1 MSTPSGNNRA
11 DGNPAQSPQQPGN
24 RGGSWR
30 TFLGFVVAAAAL
42 PIGIAVRDLR
52 DVGTTNP
59 TATSLADRN
68 LVAST
73 QPVAIPEADYFR
85 DVSALLKHEYVE
97 PVTDDQKLAS
107 GAVRGM
113 ILSLNDAG
121 SLYFDKNEFR
131 TLLNQREG
139 KFEGIGAQFALVE
152 RGEINRSAD
161 QTMGGQ
167 PPESAEE
174 SLMTRLR
181 IPRLAVVALTPEG
194 AAAKAGVKVGDLVY
208 EIDQHWVANT
218 DLLVKFQRAQNDFEK
233 KKISL
238 AQLNTVR
245 KEVREKTERA
255 LMPMKA
261 NDKLTQGSTGSVRV
275 VWERAG
281 AKRETLLSKGLTN
294 LAANGAIING
304 YATLR
309 FSTGAEDVLKKSLAK
324 VSALDLRQS
333 VDGDYAT
340 MRKCLAEVVPSGTY
354 GAITTDRAAK
364 PTPVAVKSSVT
375 NAPKL
380 KLLVDSSTRGASL
393 IFAKVLEKAGV
404 ATISGRPS
412 EDLAVK
418 TTVALPDGSGY
429 TLITGRYDA
438 HPKGKSVALNTKT
451 SEGLN

>member
-1 MSTPSGNNRA
+1 MSTPTDRNQRETTRA
-11 DGNPAQSPQQPGN
+11 GA
-24 RGGSWR
+24 WR
-30 TFLGFVVAAAAL
+30 TYIGFIVAAAAL
-42 PIGIAVRDLR
+42 PVGIALRDMR
-52 DVGTTNP
+52 DVGSANP
-59 TATSLADRN
+59 TKTALADRN
-68 LVAST
+68 LVASM

-121 SLYFDKNEFR
+121 SLFYDKNEFR

-161 QTMGGQ
+161 QSLGGQ

-174 SLMTRLR
+174 SLMTRIR
-181 IPRLAVVALTPEG
+181 IPRLAVVALTPDG
-194 AAAKAGVKVGDLVY
+194 SAAKAGVKVGDLVY

-218 DLLVKFQRAQNDFEK
+218 DLLVKFQRAQQDYDK
-233 KKISL
+233 KKITLS
-238 AQLNTVR
+238 QLNTVR

-261 NDKLTQGSTGSVRV
+261 SNKLTQGSSGTVRV
-275 VWERAG
+275 VWERSG
-281 AKRETLLSKGLTN
+281 QKRETLLAKSLTN
-294 LAANGAIING
+294 LTGNGAVTNG
-304 YATLR
+304 VATLR
-309 FSTGAEDVLKKSLAK
+309 FSTGADETLKKALAGK

-340 MRKCLAEVVPSGTY
+340 MRKCLALVTPSGTY
-354 GAITTDRAAK
+354 GAITSERASK
-364 PTPVAVKSSVT
+364 PTPVVVKSSV
-375 NAPKL
+375 AKPPKL

-393 IFAKVLEKAGV
+393 IFAKVLQKSGV
-404 ATISGRPS
+404 AVLVGRPG
-412 EDLAVK
+412 EDVAVR
-418 TTVALPDGSGY
+418 TTVALPDGTGY
-429 TLITGRYDA
+429 TLVTGLYDA
-438 HPKGKSVALNTKT
+438 NPKGKAIALNTEN

>member
-1 MSTPSGNNRA
+1 MSTPTDRNERA
-11 DGNPAQSPQQPGN
+11 TGRPGA
-24 RGGSWR
+24 WR
-30 TFLGFVVAAAAL
+30 TYFGFIVAAAAV
-42 PIGIAVRDLR
+42 PVGIAVRDLR
-52 DVGTTNP
+52 DVGTAIP
-59 TATSLADRN
+59 TPTSLADRN

-73 QPVAIPEADYFR
+73 QPVTIPEADYFR

-121 SLYFDKNEFR
+121 SLFFDKNEFK

-181 IPRLAVVALTPEG
+181 IPRLAVVALTPDG
-194 AAAKAGVKVGDLVY
+194 SAAKSGVKVGDLVY

-218 DLLVKFQRAQNDFEK
+218 DLLVKFQRAQADYDK
-233 KKISL
+233 KKITL
-238 AQLNTVR
+238 GQLNTVR

-261 NDKLTQGSTGSVRV
+261 NDKLTQGASGSVRV

-281 AKRETLLSKGLTN
+281 QKRETVLTKSLTN
-294 LAANGAIING
+294 LTPNGSVANGAAI
-304 YATLR
+304 LR
-309 FSTGAEDVLKKSLAK
+309 FSTGADETLKKVLAAK
-324 VSALDLRQS
+324 VYTLDLRQS

-340 MRKCLAEVVPSGTY
+340 MRKCLTLVTPSGTF
-354 GAITTDRAAK
+354 GAITSERAEK
-364 PTPVAVKSSVT
+364 PTPLAVKSTLTSP
-375 NAPKL
+375 PKL

-393 IFAKVLEKAGV
+393 IFAKVLQKSGIAVVE
-404 ATISGRPS
+404 GRPG
-412 EDLAVK
+412 EDATVK
-418 TTVALPDGSGY
+418 TTVALPDGTGY
-429 TLITGRYDA
+429 TLVTGRYDA
-438 HPKGKSVALNTKT
+438 NPKGKSVAAISKKLEDVN
-451 SEGLN
+451 